1 MDCEV
6 SERGIDS
13 LRREYD
19 TLINAGLGQTHEWLD
34 TEDEIL
40 KKCPLL
46 PRENI
51 KVSNNY
57 FKTMSLYMA
66 QETKSHVF
74 VSHRVGRL
82 CSVMMGAGWLQL
94 RQ

>member
-1 MDCEV
+1 MTQ
-6 SERGIDS
+6 RGIDS

-34 TEDEIL
+34 TEDDIL

-51 KVSNNY
+51 KVRE
-57 FKTMSLYMA
+57 A
-66 QETKSHVF
+66 QRKIHDSELSYGKKY
-74 VSHRVGRL
+74 
-82 CSVMMGAGWLQL
+82 
-94 RQ
+94 